1 LPINETDLFYLL
13 VRNATVVTGT
23 GVAPFTADVGIVASR
38 AVRTADGRRE
48 QRLSARIED
57 LGDLHNQGALESIDA
72 AGMVVAPLWDAAMKA
87 GDIVT
92 LPDFA
97 ARRAPRIIAPGE
109 PAELII
115 LRKDGERYRV
125 ERVIRY

>member
-1 LPINETDLFYLL
+1 ML
-13 VRNATVVTGT
+13 
-23 GVAPFTADVGIVASR
+23 
-38 AVRTADGRRE
+38 
-48 QRLSARIED
+48 
-57 LGDLHNQGALESIDA
+57 
-72 AGMVVAPLWDAAMKA
+72 VAPLWDTAMKA
-87 GDIVT
+87 GDVVA

-109 PAELII
+109 PAELAI